1 MFPERRERDAI
12 GNACGSS
19 AQGKPMETAFNASL
33 VLLTI
38 LYTVLMISYARIFA
52 RGPAGVALLVRPI
65 LVGTVSLH
73 FLSVLIRGIAIGAC
87 PLGSRAEFMSLVA
100 LSVAVS
106 YLVVEIRLG
115 ERATGIFA
123 ITPAFL
129 LQVIAT
135 VSILGTEPVEN
146 LGGIPSHEPL
156 GALQSVHSLAAILGL
171 SAVALSN
178 VYAILYL
185 FLYTAIKRGRFGLF
199 YRKMPPL
206 DTLSDLNFA
215 ATGGAFFALSIVI
228 GMGAWR
234 AFNGSPDTDVSL
246 AQPEV
251 ILTSLLWLLF
261 GASIFAKRFL
271 SLGGKRFAYS
281 TLLGLLLLVGIFVGG
296 LFAPGFHG

>member
-1 MFPERRERDAI
+1 MD
-12 GNACGSS
+12 
-19 AQGKPMETAFNASL
+19 TAFNASL

-38 LYTVLMISYARIFA
+38 LYTVLLISYARIFT
-52 RGPAGVALLVRPI
+52 RGPVGVALLVRPI
-65 LVGTVSLH
+65 LIGTVSLH

-87 PLGSRAEFMSLVA
+87 PLGSRAEIMSLVA
-100 LSVAVS
+100 LSVAVN
-106 YLVVEIRLG
+106 YLFVEVRLG
-115 ERATGIFA
+115 ERATGVFA

-135 VSILGTEPVEN
+135 VSILGTEKLPDGTEN
-146 LGGIPSHEPL
+146 LPDPL
-156 GALQSVHSLAAILGL
+156 GAYQSVHSLAAIVGV

-206 DTLSDLNFA
+206 DTLSDLNFV
-215 ATGGAFFALSIVI
+215 TTVGAFFALSIVI

-234 AFNGSPDTDVSL
+234 AFDGSPDTDVSL

-261 GASIFAKRFL
+261 GASIFAKRL
-271 SLGGKRFAYS
+271 LRLGGKRFAYT

>member
-1 MFPERRERDAI
+1 
-12 GNACGSS
+12 
-19 AQGKPMETAFNASL
+19 METAFNASL

-106 YLVVEIRLG
+106 YLVVEVRLG

-135 VSILGTEPVEN
+135 VSILGTEKLPVES

-206 DTLSDLNFA
+206 DTLSDLNFVT
-215 ATGGAFFALSIVI
+215 TGGAFFALSIVI
-228 GMGAWR
+228 GLGAWR
-234 AFNGSPDTDVSL
+234 AFDGSPDTDISL

-251 ILTSLLWLLF
+251 ILTSLLWILF

-271 SLGGKRFAYS
+271 RLGGKRFAYT

>member
-1 MFPERRERDAI
+1 
-12 GNACGSS
+12 
-19 AQGKPMETAFNASL
+19 METAFNASL

-100 LSVAVS
+100 LSVAVN
-106 YLVVEIRLG
+106 YLIVEIRLG

-129 LQVIAT
+129 LQVMAT
-135 VSILGTEPVEN
+135 VSILGAEKLPV
-146 LGGIPSHEPL
+146 SPL
-156 GALQSVHSLAAILGL
+156 GAFQSVHSLAAILGL

-206 DTLSDLNFA
+206 DTLSDLNFVT
-215 ATGGAFFALSIVI
+215 TGGAFFALSIVI
-228 GMGAWR
+228 GLGAWR
-234 AFNGSPDTDVSL
+234 AFDGSPDTDISL

-251 ILTSLLWLLF
+251 ILTSLLWILF

-271 SLGGKRFAYS
+271 RLGGKRFAYT

>member
-1 MFPERRERDAI
+1 MD
-12 GNACGSS
+12 
-19 AQGKPMETAFNASL
+19 TAFNASL

-38 LYTVLMISYARIFA
+38 LYTVLLISYARIFA

-65 LVGTVSLH
+65 LIGTVSLH
-73 FLSVLIRGIAIGAC
+73 FLSILIRGIAIGAC

-100 LSVAVS
+100 LSVAVN
-106 YLVVEIRLG
+106 YLFVEVRLG

-129 LQVIAT
+129 LQVIAA
-135 VSILGTEPVEN
+135 VSILGTETLPESQ
-146 LGGIPSHEPL
+146 LDESQL
-156 GALQSVHSLAAILGL
+156 DAFQSVHSLAAIVGV

-199 YRKMPPL
+199 YRTMPPL
-206 DTLSDLNFA
+206 DTLSDLNFV
-215 ATGGAFFALSIVI
+215 TTVGAFFALSIVI

-234 AFNGSPDTDVSL
+234 AFDGSPDTHVSL

-261 GASIFAKRFL
+261 GVSIFAKRIL
-271 SLGGKRFAYS
+271 RLGGKRFAYP
-281 TLLGLLLLVGIFVGG
+281 TLLGLLLLVGIFVGE
-296 LFAPGFHG
+296 LFAPEFHG

>member
-1 MFPERRERDAI
+1 MD
-12 GNACGSS
+12 
-19 AQGKPMETAFNASL
+19 TAFNASL

-38 LYTVLMISYARIFA
+38 LYTVLLISYARIFT
-52 RGPAGVALLVRPI
+52 RGPVGVALLVRPI
-65 LVGTVSLH
+65 LIGTVSLH

-87 PLGSRAEFMSLVA
+87 PLGSAAEFMSLVA

-106 YLVVEIRLG
+106 YLFVEVRLG
-115 ERATGIFA
+115 ERATGVFA

-135 VSILGTEPVEN
+135 VSILGTENLPDGTEN
-146 LGGIPSHEPL
+146 LPDPL
-156 GALQSVHSLAAILGL
+156 GAFQSVHSLAAIVGL
-171 SAVALSN
+171 SAVSLSN

-206 DTLSDLNFA
+206 DTLSDLNFV
-215 ATGGAFFALSIVI
+215 TTSGAFFALSIVI

-234 AFNGSPDTDVSL
+234 AFDGSPDTDVSL

-251 ILTSLLWLLF
+251 ILTSLLWFLF

-271 SLGGKRFAYS
+271 SLGSKRFAYT
-281 TLLGLLLLVGIFVGG
+281 TLLGLLLMVGIFVGG